1 MSNATQ
7 ASPGDHLAWSIARW
21 ASLQPRMTTFAASP
35 AAIAGFRL
43 AQEQL
48 GARAALWG
56 HGGAY
61 DPRGEVAL
69 FERTR
74 LFNRRPRARLSLPQV
89 LETLSRG
96 TRLLATPA
104 QVDGA
109 ANANLSVIGSW
120 IGPKAALVGTRGLP
134 DATEI
139 HFVIPLHTSR
149 QLVERVDFVST
160 CAANRRTPPYLFT
173 ELGVLQWSSL
183 EASWRLIER
192 QMGVSIQDVQSRTG
206 FRVLADAAVP
216 VIPEPPQQ
224 MLEELG
230 RVDPRRIRDLDFAST
245 AATRQQKLHDI
256 EAAERAACAIREVSS
271 NSMCANEQRRGS
283 DEDAK

>member
-1 MSNATQ
+1 MRDSTQ
-7 ASPGDHLAWSIARW
+7 VSQGDRLAWSIARW
-21 ASLQPRMTTFAASP
+21 ASMQPRLTTFIASP

-43 AQEQL
+43 AQERL
-48 GARAALWG
+48 GAQSALWG

-69 FERTR
+69 YERAR
-74 LFNRRPRARLSLPQV
+74 LFNRRPRAQLSLPQA
-89 LETLSRG
+89 LETMSRG

-120 IGPKAALVGTRGLP
+120 MTPKVALGGTRGLP

-160 CAANRRTPPYLFT
+160 CAANRRVLPCLFT
-173 ELGVLQWSSL
+173 ELGVLQWSPH
-183 EASWRLIER
+183 EASWRLLER
-192 QMGVSIQDVQSRTG
+192 QIGVSVQDLHDRTG
-206 FRVLADAAVP
+206 FHFLADDVVP
-216 VIPEPPQQ
+216 EIPAPPAE
-224 MLEELG
+224 MLEELS
-230 RVDPRRIRDLDFAST
+230 RVDPRRVRDLDFAST
-245 AATRQQKLHDI
+245 AIARQQKLVEI
-256 EAAERAACAIREVSS
+256 EAAERAACATHESS
-271 NSMCANEQRRGS
+271 
-283 DEDAK
+283 